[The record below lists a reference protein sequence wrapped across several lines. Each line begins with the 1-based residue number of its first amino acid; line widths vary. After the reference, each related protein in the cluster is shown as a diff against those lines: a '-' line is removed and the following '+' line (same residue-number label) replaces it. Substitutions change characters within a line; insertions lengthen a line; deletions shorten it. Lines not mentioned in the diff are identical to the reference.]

1 MALPINIEDL
11 LNKRKVES
19 NRIEFKAGWN
29 PDKIYH
35 TICAFATDL
44 ENTGGGYILVGVEE
58 ENGIAKRPVKGLD
71 ENEIDDILRDMIGY
85 DAKIE
90 PAYITKVSPEIVD
103 GKPILVIWAP
113 SGLNR
118 PYSVM
123 ESVVAR
129 KSSPKFYIRSKSSTI
144 EAKGEV
150 LDQVRALA
158 NRVPFDERGNA
169 AICIDDISAVLVY
182 EHLKTVKSKLVENF
196 ISRPLIEILDEM
208 DLLTGPLENRLIKNV
223 AAMMFCEH
231 PEKFYPVTQVDI
243 VIFPEGCSENPDL
256 MIEAPK
262 ITGPVPKMIKD
273 TLSYLR
279 TNVIKQKI
287 VKPFGREESDK
298 TFNYPYQAFEE
309 CVSNALYHRDYQER
323 EPVEITVEPTHV
335 DILSYSGPD
344 RSISS
349 DAIKAAKR
357 LKARRYRNRR
367 LGDFLKELDLTEGRA
382 TGIPTIQK
390 ALRDNGSAPATIET
404 DDDRTYFLMTIPCR
418 DGFAKTLSEGDFDDD
433 NSWTN
438 RLGQILGQTSVQ
450 VQELIKQSIIT
461 EKEQLGQILGQL
473 SIEVWNK
480 SKRKEDIITMSE
492 YVINILSLLKENS
505 YSASTLIKILN
516 FRDSKDFKRKLL
528 TPLINYGYIGML
540 YPDKPTSAKQAYKL
554 TNNGLRLFD
563 S

>member
-19 NRIEFKAGWN
+19 NRIEFKTGWN

-35 TICAFATDL
+35 TVCAFATDL

-58 ENGIAKRPVKGLD
+58 ENGIAKRPVKGL
-71 ENEIDDILRDMIGY
+71 NEKDIDDILKDMIGY

-90 PAYITKVSPEIVD
+90 PAYMTKVSPEIVD
-103 GKPILVIWAP
+103 GKPILVIWVP

-123 ESVVAR
+123 ESVVAK
-129 KSSPKFYIRSKSSTI
+129 KSIPKFYVRSKSSTI
-144 EAKGEV
+144 EAKGEI

-158 NRVPFDERGNA
+158 NRVPFDERGND
-169 AICIDDISAVLVY
+169 AIKIDDISAVLVY
-182 EHLKTVKSKLVENF
+182 EHLKTVKSKLAENF
-196 ISRPLIEILDEM
+196 IGRPLLEILDEM
-208 DLLTGPLENRLIKNV
+208 DLLTGPQENRIIKNV
-223 AAMMFCEH
+223 AAMMFCEY
-231 PEKFYPVTQVDI
+231 PERFFPVTQVDI
-243 VIFPEGCSENPDL
+243 VIFPEGSIENPDF
-256 MIEAPK
+256 MIEVPR
-262 ITGPVPKMIKD
+262 ITGPVPKMIKE

-279 TNVIKQKI
+279 TNVIKKKI
-287 VKPFGREESDK
+287 AKSFDRAESDK

-309 CVSNALYHRDYQER
+309 CISNALYHRDYQER

-335 DILSYSGPD
+335 DILSYAGPD
-344 RSISS
+344 RSIST
-349 DAIKAAKR
+349 DAIKAAKK

-390 ALRDNGSAPATIET
+390 ALKDNGSAPASIET

-418 DGFAKTLSEGDFDDD
+418 EGFARKLSEDDFDGD
-433 NSWTN
+433 NGWTHRLGQTLGQVSVQVQEIIKQSIITDKE
-438 RLGQILGQTSVQ
+438 RLGQILGQ
-450 VQELIKQSIIT
+450 LAA
-461 EKEQLGQILGQL
+461 
-473 SIEVWNK
+473 EVWNR
-480 SKRKEDIITMSE
+480 SKRKEDILSMSE

-505 YSASTLIKILN
+505 YSASSLIKILN

-528 TPLINYGYIGML
+528 NPLINIGYIGML

-554 TNNGLRLFD
+554 TSNGQKLFD